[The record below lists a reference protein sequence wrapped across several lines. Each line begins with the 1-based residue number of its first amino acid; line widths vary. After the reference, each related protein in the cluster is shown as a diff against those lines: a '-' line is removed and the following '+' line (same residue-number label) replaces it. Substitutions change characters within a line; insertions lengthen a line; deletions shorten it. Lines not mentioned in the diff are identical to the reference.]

1 LELTGLRVFSE
12 FQQLADPTNAMA
24 IFPQELCRTPFT
36 VTLIRVCIT
45 KSLDYKERDGAL
57 DSLGALQASEPLIS
71 LRKQS
76 RKQRRPHPLTCFV
89 RDEVLANF
97 ECHMV
102 QVPLLAMDGDR
113 IIRCVGDAI
122 RFVVADDKTFL
133 TMQELHQ
140 DLGETRV
147 AVIEHA
153 DVPESRHG
161 LENGCEAVHGNQGHR
176 RSGGFS
182 SPIELGRDAIVIGLE
197 NLPNARKRVTFAQ
210 AYVSRHTRQLAQIED

>member
-1 LELTGLRVFSE
+1 SVSE
-12 FQQLADPTNAMA
+12 SGCLNLDP
-24 IFPQELCRTPFT
+24 
-36 VTLIRVCIT
+36 LILVRG
-45 KSLDYKERDGAL
+45 ERDATFVLVIGVQRSYRAL
-57 DSLGALQASEPLIS
+57 SLTWGSAGFEPLIS

-76 RKQRRPHPLTCFV
+76 HKQRRQFPLTRFG

-113 IIRCVGDAI
+113 IIRRVGDGI
-122 RFVVADDKTFL
+122 RFIVADDETFL

-153 DVPESRHG
+153 DMPE
-161 LENGCEAVHGNQGHR
+161 
-176 RSGGFS
+176 
-182 SPIELGRDAIVIGLE
+182 
-197 NLPNARKRVTFAQ
+197 
-210 AYVSRHTRQLAQIED
+210 

>member
-1 LELTGLRVFSE
+1 MEPSV
-12 FQQLADPTNAMA
+12 
-24 IFPQELCRTPFT
+24 
-36 VTLIRVCIT
+36 
-45 KSLDYKERDGAL
+45 
-57 DSLGALQASEPLIS
+57 SLGDLQASEPLIS

-76 RKQRRPHPLTCFV
+76 RKQRRPHPLTRFV

-97 ECHMV
+97 ERHMV

-113 IIRCVGDAI
+113 IIRRVGYAI
-122 RFVVADDKTFL
+122 RFVVADDETIL

-153 DVPESRHG
+153 DMPEPRHG
-161 LENGCEAVHGNQGHR
+161 LENGCEAVHGNQGC
-176 RSGGFS
+176 RSGGFL

-197 NLPNARKRVTFAQ
+197 YLPNALELVTFAQ
-210 AYVSRHTRQLAQIED
+210 VDVSRHTRQLAQVED